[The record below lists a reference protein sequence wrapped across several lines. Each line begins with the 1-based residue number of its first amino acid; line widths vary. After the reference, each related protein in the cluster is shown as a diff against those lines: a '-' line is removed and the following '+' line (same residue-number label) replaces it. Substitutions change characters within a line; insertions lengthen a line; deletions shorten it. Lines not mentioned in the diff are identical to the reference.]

1 MVKNPI
7 ASRRKRLKYQ
17 ETKSAVPPTLALGR
31 EKSATSE
38 MEQALKLHSGDVQR
52 VSKIQVDVE
61 VARVICCLDC
71 ASLVSNRDL

>member
-1 MVKNPI
+1 MKIPN
-7 ASRRKRLKYQ
+7 ASRRTRLNYQ

-38 MEQALKLHSGDVQR
+38 MEQALKLHNGDVQR
-52 VSKIQVDVE
+52 VRKIQVDVE

-71 ASLVSNRDL
+71 AGLVSDRDL

>member
-1 MVKNPI
+1 MQVGE
-7 ASRRKRLKYQ
+7 KRLDYQ

-38 MEQALKLHSGDVQR
+38 MEQALKLQCSDVQR
-52 VSKIQVDVE
+52 VRKIQIDVE
-61 VARVICCLDC
+61 VARVVCCLDC

>member
-1 MVKNPI
+1 MQVGET
-7 ASRRKRLKYQ
+7 RLIYYQ

-38 MEQALKLHSGDVQR
+38 MEQALKLHNSDVQR

-61 VARVICCLDC
+61 VARIICCLDC
-71 ASLVSNRDL
+71 AGLVSNRDL